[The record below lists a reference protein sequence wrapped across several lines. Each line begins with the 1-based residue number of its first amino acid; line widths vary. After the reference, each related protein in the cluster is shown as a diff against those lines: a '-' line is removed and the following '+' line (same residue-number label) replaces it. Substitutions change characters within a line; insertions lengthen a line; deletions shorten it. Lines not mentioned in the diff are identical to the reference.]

1 MNLGDAS
8 RFSSSTIEIW
18 FSCVADAQTRME
30 RDPPV
35 AVARSGRA
43 ALSSSQNS
51 SQVIT
56 RWKEGSSVVLEA
68 FVFATILFGFFGIV
82 FKKNLVMKIVS
93 MDVMSTG
100 VIAYYVL
107 IAARQ
112 GLFTPIVSPEIEAG
126 AFADPVP
133 QAVILTAI
141 VIGFSIQALMLVGV
155 MKLSRDN
162 PTLECDVIE
171 KNNTP

>member
-1 MNLGDAS
+1 M
-8 RFSSSTIEIW
+8 
-18 FSCVADAQTRME
+18 
-30 RDPPV
+30 
-35 AVARSGRA
+35 
-43 ALSSSQNS
+43 
-51 SQVIT
+51 
-56 RWKEGSSVVLEA
+56 LEA
-68 FVFATILFGFFGIV
+68 LVFATVLCGFFGII

-107 IAARQ
+107 IASRV
-112 GLFTPIVSPEIEAG
+112 GLFTPIFDQTKNNVAY
-126 AFADPVP
+126 ADPVP

-155 MKLSRDN
+155 MKLARDN
-162 PTLECDVIE
+162 PTLETEEIE